1 MKLPA
6 HAFTHGGKFHA
17 DDVFSAALLRIIR
30 PDIQVQRGFHVP
42 DNFEG
47 IVFDI
52 GDGMFDHH
60 AIGSPVRPNGNPYA
74 AFGLLWQVFG
84 PELVG
89 KKGAEWLD
97 ERFVQNL
104 DLNDCTGSENA
115 LADAIGSFNP
125 VWDSEESEDDCFFRA
140 VDFAQTI
147 LSNRLEEVRAV
158 QRAETMV
165 LKALS
170 NVRDGILVLPQ
181 YAPWKTILPA
191 DNNVLFVVYPS
202 QRGGY
207 AAQGVNDR
215 QTKKLKVPFPQQ
227 WAGIPEEELASIS
240 GIDDLIFCHASRF
253 LITSKSKSGALQ
265 ACRAAIA
272 LWNEEHA

>member
-30 PDIQVQRGFHVP
+30 PDIQIQRGFHVP
-42 DNFEG
+42 ENFEG

-60 AIGSPVRPNGNPYA
+60 AIGSPVRSNGNPYA

-104 DLNDCTGSENA
+104 DLNDCTGAENA

-125 VWDSEESEDDCFFRA
+125 VWDSQESKDDCFFRA
-140 VDFAQTI
+140 VNFAQTI
-147 LSNRLEEVRAV
+147 LENRLEEVRAV
-158 QRAETMV
+158 QRAEEMV
-165 LKALS
+165 VKALP

-181 YAPWKTILPA
+181 YAPWKTLLPA
-191 DNNVLFVVYPS
+191 DNNILFVVYPS

-215 QTKKLKVPFPQQ
+215 QTKKLRVPFPQQ
-227 WAGIPEEELASIS
+227 WAGMPEQELAEIS

-272 LWNEEHA
+272 AWNEEQT